1 MIRKII
7 VSILLFF
14 GLNLGL
20 FAQELYIFT
29 EPASNMPAKSI
40 GLRLTNEGMFSPDF
54 RSRTIAEVMIG
65 LNKNI
70 MFHAQGF
77 LSDMDGK
84 YEAEGVSLY
93 VKYRF
98 LSIDA
103 AQSHSRAAIFGR
115 VSSSKRKV
123 ASEDINLEGDNSGIQ
138 GGFVFT
144 QLLHKLALSATLGYS
159 KSLRTEEHLMYG
171 GMIPDIHGMPG
182 MNMPAMNSRTPDEL
196 LSYSLS
202 SGYLLLP
209 FVYKSY
215 NQPNFNLYFEVLGKT
230 NPANGHSYI
239 DFAPALQLIVNSKT
253 RFDLGYR
260 FQAVGNMEGRY
271 LKNMYLARVEF
282 NFFNALSKKQ

>member
-1 MIRKII
+1 MTRRI
-7 VSILLFF
+7 VLGIFLCV

-20 FAQELYIFT
+20 FAQELYVFT

-40 GLRLTNEGMFSPDF
+40 GVRLTNEGMFTPDF
-54 RSRTIAEVMIG
+54 RNRSIAEVMIG

-84 YEAEGVSLY
+84 YKAEGTSFY

-98 LSIDA
+98 LSLDGE
-103 AQSHSRAAIFGR
+103 QSHSRAAFFGR
-115 VSSSKRKV
+115 ISSSRRRV
-123 ASEDINLEGDNSGIQ
+123 ASEDINLEGDDAGIQ
-138 GGFVFT
+138 GGLIFT
-144 QLLHKLALSATLGYS
+144 QLLHKLALSATVGYS
-159 KSLRTEEHLMYG
+159 KSLRQEEHLMYL
-171 GMIPDIHGMPG
+171 DSHGMPG
-182 MNMPAMNSRTPDEL
+182 MNMPSMSRKTPDEI

-202 SGYLLLP
+202 SGYLVLP
-209 FVYKSY
+209 FVYKNY
-215 NQPNFNLYFEVLGKT
+215 NQPNFNLYFEILGKT
-230 NPANGHSYI
+230 NPANGHSYV

-260 FQAVGNMEGRY
+260 FQAAGNMEGRY